1 MIKEPRWKDKKIDQ
15 AENIK
20 ELKSKWK
27 NDSKECDPRWKD
39 KIFWTKMK
47 K

>member
-27 NDSKECDPRWKD
+27 GDSKEFDLRWKS
-39 KIFWTKMK
+39 KRIQTKMK
-47 K
+47 S